1 MQACDRCRR
10 RKSKCDRLKPSC
22 RLCSK
27 AGAICVYTDR
37 SKEPTVRR
45 DIVEKLELRLLQAEQ
60 DNQKLKERLEALTS
74 NANIANIPSPENER
88 RNEVSDEVSFLSL
101 NAGGERQYLGSTSGL
116 LLADLLKSAIEA
128 DKSSSG
134 ALRAQN
140 LRPVVSTKLPASV
153 QGSTLIND
161 GSSSPPESLARD
173 LHDAFFK
180 HDHICYP
187 ILSEGLAMSNLG
199 QVYADQSLLERKPF
213 ESFIFYMILAISTS
227 HVQKLHW
234 QSLPEAKIYQAK
246 AISRLSSILSLGGL
260 EALQAIL
267 LLCQYWLTS
276 STQETSASL
285 WHMVGVAAR
294 MSFEMGLHREK
305 SYEYQENLDVA
316 QQSIPI
322 IRRRCFWCL
331 LAMDRVVSITL
342 GRPLAIHLEDVH
354 LGLPGCDAAQFPTL
368 TEQSAVISNEHRQR
382 IAAFVHIIRYRII
395 CGKIMTSLHQGRHD
409 INETLALSRQADLFN
424 ELERWRLQTG
434 SLSLNPCAGMSTIS
448 WSSSFLTPEW
458 YELLYHNALLM
469 LYRPSPALPLDSSRA
484 SVVLPIIYDSAKQSI
499 GFYAHLH
506 GLSRMNYTWI
516 TLHSVFMAGL
526 SFLYATGRHFRSR
539 KNQRQGSD
547 LPSLRSDP
555 SILEIV
561 NILRSCSN
569 VLVAV
574 SERGNIRRQC
584 HHVFDQLGDAVLKD
598 AVDYHTSH
606 EMTAGPQQIPPSSPP
621 RPFLNH
627 NIEYSAIQTPDYT
640 TDNAPSAS
648 GEWSLHNAGTSSL
661 LAVDDAFRGC
671 FDDLQYFHESAFGED
686 PIGQL
691 LQDWQG
697 QIDGMP
703 EH

>member
-22 RLCSK
+22 RLCTK

-45 DIVEKLELRLLQAEQ
+45 DIVDKLELRLRQAEQ
-60 DNQKLKERLEALTS
+60 DNRELKGRLEALTS
-74 NANIANIPSPENER
+74 NANNVNIPSPADER

-116 LLADLLKSAIEA
+116 LLADLLKSTIEA

-134 ALRAQN
+134 TPRAQN
-140 LRPVVSTKLPASV
+140 LRPVQVSAN
-153 QGSTLIND
+153 STLINE

-187 ILSEGLAMSNLG
+187 ILSEELAMANLG
-199 QVYADQSLLERKPF
+199 QVYADQSLLDRKPF

-246 AISRLSSILSLGGL
+246 AISRLSNILSLGGL

-294 MSFEMGLHREK
+294 MCFEMGLHREK
-305 SYEYQENLDVA
+305 SYEYPENLDTA

-342 GRPLAIHLEDVH
+342 GRPLAIHLEDID
-354 LGLPGCDAAQFPTL
+354 LALPGSDAAQFPTL
-368 TEQSAVISNEHRQR
+368 IEQSAVISSEHRQR
-382 IAAFVHIIRYRII
+382 ITAFVHITRYRII
-395 CGKIMTSLHQGRHD
+395 CGKIMASLHQGRHD
-409 INETLALSRQADLFN
+409 INESLALSRQKDLSN
-424 ELERWRLQTG
+424 ELERWRFQTS
-434 SLSLNPCAGMSTIS
+434 SLNLNPCAGMPTIS

-484 SVVLPIIYDSAKQSI
+484 SVVLPIIYASAKQSI

-539 KNQRQGSD
+539 KNQRQGYD
-547 LPSLRSDP
+547 LPSLGSDP

-606 EMTAGPQQIPPSSPP
+606 ETTAGPQPIPPTFPP
-621 RPFLNH
+621 RHFSNH

-640 TDNAPSAS
+640 IDNAPS
-648 GEWSLHNAGTSSL
+648 GEWSLHNTGTSAL

-671 FDDLQYFHESAFGED
+671 FDDLQHFRESALGED
-686 PIGQL
+686 PIAQL
-691 LQDWQG
+691 MQDWLG
-697 QIDGMP
+697 QIDGIP